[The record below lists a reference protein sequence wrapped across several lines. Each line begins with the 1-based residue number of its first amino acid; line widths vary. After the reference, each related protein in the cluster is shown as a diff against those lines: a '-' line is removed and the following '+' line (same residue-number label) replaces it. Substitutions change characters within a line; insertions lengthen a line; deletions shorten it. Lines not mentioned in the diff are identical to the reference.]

1 LKTLPPVIAID
12 GPTASGKGTIALA
25 VARELGFGCLD
36 SGALYRVVALLAL
49 RRGIDQDDAAGLAEL
64 AHSAAARF
72 EAGRVELEGEDLTE
86 AIRTE
91 HVGRL
96 ASRVAAHAPVRDALL
111 QAQRAF
117 RRWPG
122 LVADGRDMGTVV
134 FTDAALK
141 VFLTASVEVRAQR
154 RLNQLIEKGY
164 SANLGSLL
172 QDLRERDERD
182 RGRAVA
188 PLRAADDAFL
198 LDTSSLSVDEAV
210 RQVLALYRALS
221 EH

>member
-1 LKTLPPVIAID
+1 MSLPPVIAID

-64 AHSAAARF
+64 ARSAAARF

-164 SANLGSLL
+164 PANLHSLL

-182 RGRAVA
+182 RGRPVA

-210 RQVLALYRALS
+210 RQGLALYRALS
-221 EH
+221 EQ